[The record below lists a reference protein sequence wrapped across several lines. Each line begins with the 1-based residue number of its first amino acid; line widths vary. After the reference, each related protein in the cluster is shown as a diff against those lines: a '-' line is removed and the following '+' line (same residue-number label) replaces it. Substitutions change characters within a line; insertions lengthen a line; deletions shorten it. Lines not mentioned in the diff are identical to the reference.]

1 MVKVLLDSYFPKT
14 EDIIHWVYVYGVRD
28 GIVLFNIAN
37 GNWTQGEME
46 IKEFLSKYYHVP
58 YDGDY

>member
-1 MVKVLLDSYFPKT
+1 MVKVLFDSYFPKSN
-14 EDIIHWVYVYGVRD
+14 DDSFWVYVYSVKEGK
-28 GIVLFNIAN
+28 VLFNVAD
-37 GNWTQGEME
+37 GNWTKGDME